1 MSGEQEDNRQAP
13 SPPEA
18 RARPIRFSLIWLIP
32 VIVVAIGAYLAWN
45 TISRQGPEITIV
57 LDSADGLTAGQTQ
70 VKHKAVGLGTV
81 QAIELSHDLKHV
93 NVRVQMSAQSAP
105 MLTNHAQFWVERPRL
120 SGASVTGLET
130 LVSGAFIAIDPGM
143 PGGTPETRFEGLDS
157 PPGVRSDDPGSV
169 FSLTTSSI
177 GSISQGSPVFF
188 RDVPVGEVLG
198 YKLPPEGR
206 GPIAVQVFV
215 KRPYDQYLR
224 RDSRFWDVS
233 GVSVNFSGGNLHFQV
248 ESIQALISGGV
259 AFGLPMRR
267 RSKEDVKAPADEVFE
282 LYQSKDEADTAGYK
296 ERFHLVS
303 YLRSS
308 VKGLDIG
315 SAVVMFGVQVGN
327 VTDVKLMINR
337 DTGDSQVRVAMEV
350 QPERILSEQDL
361 PSKSIFSTTQALVNR
376 GLRAETDTANLLTG
390 SSMISLTFVPKVK
403 PVAVVMEGD
412 AVVIPS
418 QAGGLTGITD
428 SLSTVADKLAA
439 LPIEQIGDNLDNLL
453 AHTDAT
459 VGGPEVKQALVEA
472 NRTLAS
478 LNQLTSNADHNLT
491 PVLKRL
497 PTIADNLQQ
506 AVTNANTALAA
517 YGGNSDFHNSLQ
529 QTLGQLNETARS
541 IRSLVDYLNRHPASL
556 IFGRSHP

>member
-1 MSGEQEDNRQAP
+1 MSGEQEDRQAP
-13 SPPEA
+13 NPPEA

-32 VIVVAIGAYLAWN
+32 VVVLAIGAYLAWT

-81 QAIELSHDLKHV
+81 QGIELSDDLKHV

-130 LVSGAFIAIDPGM
+130 LVSGAFIAIDPGV

-157 PPGVRSDDPGSV
+157 PPGVRSDEPGSV
-169 FSLTTSSI
+169 FALTTSSI

-198 YKLPPEGR
+198 YKLPPGGR

-248 ESIQALISGGV
+248 ESIQALVSGGV
-259 AFGLPMRR
+259 AFGLPVRR

-337 DTGDSQVRVAMEV
+337 NTGDSEVRVAMEV

-376 GLRAETDTANLLTG
+376 GLRAETDTENLLTG

-439 LPIEQIGDNLDNLL
+439 LPIEQIGENLDNLL

-478 LNQLTSNADHNLT
+478 LNQLTSNADRNLT

-506 AVTNANTALAA
+506 VVTNANTALAA

>member
-1 MSGEQEDNRQAP
+1 VSGEQDDNRQALN
-13 SPPEA
+13 PPEA

-32 VIVVAIGAYLAWN
+32 VVVVAIGAYLAWT

-93 NVRVQMSAQSAP
+93 NVRVQMSAQSEP

-120 SGASVTGLET
+120 SGASVSGLDT
-130 LVSGAFIAIDPGM
+130 LVSGAFIAIDPGN

-169 FSLTTSSI
+169 FSLTTGSI

-233 GVSVNFSGGNLHFQV
+233 GATVDFSGGNLHFQV

-282 LYQSKDEADTAGYK
+282 LYQSKEAADTAGYK
-296 ERFHLVS
+296 QRFPLIS

-308 VKGLDIG
+308 VKGLDVG
-315 SAVVMFGVQVGN
+315 SPVVMFGVQVGN
-327 VTDVKLMINR
+327 VTDVKLMINH
-337 DTGDSQVRVAMEV
+337 DSGDAEVRVAMEV

-361 PSKSIFSTTQALVNR
+361 PSKSIFSTTQELVNR
-376 GLRAETDTANLLTG
+376 GLRAETETSNLLTG

-403 PVAVVMEGD
+403 PVAVVMEGN

-453 AHTDAT
+453 AHTDAA
-459 VGGPEVKQALVEA
+459 VGGPEVKLALVQL
-472 NRTLAS
+472 NQTLGS
-478 LNQLTSNADHNLT
+478 LNQLSSNADRNLT
-491 PVLKRL
+491 PVLQRL

-506 AVTNANTALAA
+506 AIGNANTALAA
-517 YGGNSDFHNSLQ
+517 YGGNSDFHNSLR